1 MMKRLIALPFRK
13 SVEIAFQSIRVRFF
27 RSLVTTTSLV
37 LAVAFLCYMRSCNDF
52 AQALLASGDVNA
64 YQALIKAGYDVSFG
78 TDIIA
83 TSAKQRWI
91 VTLSLLVCIVGIIN
105 AQLMSVTE
113 RFREIGTMKCLGAL
127 DRFIVRIFVLE
138 ALMQGLAGSLSGSI
152 LGVITALIASAFSLG
167 TGVFSTFPWVA
178 LGWSMLISIVVG
190 TGLSLAGVIYP
201 AIIAARMQP
210 VEAMR
215 LEQ

>member
-1 MMKRLIALPFRK
+1 MKRLIALPFRK
-13 SVEIAFQSIRVRFF
+13 SLEIAFQSIRVRFF

-37 LAVAFLCYMRSCNDF
+37 LAVAFLCYMRACNDF
-52 AQALLASGDVNA
+52 AQALLNSGDINS
-64 YQALIKAGYDVSFG
+64 YQVLVRAGYDVSFG
-78 TDIIA
+78 SDVIA
-83 TSAKQRWI
+83 ASAKQRWI

-127 DRFIVRIFVLE
+127 DRFIVRLFVLE
-138 ALMQGLAGSLSGSI
+138 ALMQGLVGSLAGAI
-152 LGVITALIASAFSLG
+152 LGVVSATISSVFTLGTSIFSSFPLLALIN
-167 TGVFSTFPWVA
+167 
-178 LGWSMLISIVVG
+178 SMLFSVIVG
-190 TGLSLAGVIYP
+190 TSLSLIGVIYP
-201 AIIAARMQP
+201 AILAARMQP

>member
-1 MMKRLIALPFRK
+1 MKRLIALPFKK
-13 SVEIAFQSIRVRFF
+13 SLEIAFQSIRVRFF

-37 LAVAFLCYMRSCNDF
+37 LAVAFLCYMRSSNDF
-52 AQALLASGDVNA
+52 AQALLNSGDINS
-64 YQALIKAGYDVSFG
+64 YQILVKAGYDVSFG
-78 TDIIA
+78 TDVIA

-138 ALMQGLAGSLSGSI
+138 ALMQGLAGSSVGAI
-152 LGVITALIASAFSLG
+152 IGVISAAVSAAFTLG
-167 TGVFSTFPWVA
+167 TSIFSSFPWLA
-178 LGWSMLISIVVG
+178 LLYSMLLSIVVG
-190 TGLSLAGVIYP
+190 TGLSLIGVIYP
-201 AIIAARMQP
+201 AILAARMQP

-215 LEQ
+215 LEH

>member
-1 MMKRLIALPFRK
+1 MKRLIALPLKK
-13 SVEIAFQSIRVRFF
+13 SLEIAFQSIRVRFF

-37 LAVAFLCYMRSCNDF
+37 LAVAFLCFMRCCNDF
-52 AQALLASGDVNA
+52 AQALLNAGDISA
-64 YQALIKAGYDVSFG
+64 YQTLIKAGYDVGFG
-78 TDIIA
+78 SDVIIA
-83 TSAKQRWI
+83 SAKQRWI

-127 DRFIVRIFVLE
+127 DRFIVRLFVLE
-138 ALMQGLAGSLSGSI
+138 ALMQGLAGSLIGAV
-152 LGVITALIASAFSLG
+152 LGVLTALISSSFNLG
-167 TGVFSTFPWVA
+167 AGIFQAFPWG
-178 LGWSMLISIVVG
+178 LIGWSILISMLIG

-201 AIIAARMQP
+201 AILAARMQP

>member
-1 MMKRLIALPFRK
+1 MKRLIALPFKK
-13 SVEIAFQSIRVRFF
+13 SIEIAFQSIRVRYF

-37 LAVAFLCYMRSCNDF
+37 LAVAFLCFMRSCNDF
-52 AQALLASGDVNA
+52 AQALLNSGDVNA
-64 YQALIKAGYDVSFG
+64 YQALIQAGFDVGYG
-78 TDIIA
+78 TEVIS

-138 ALMQGLAGSLSGSI
+138 ALMQGVVGSLAGSVI
-152 LGVITALIASAFSLG
+152 GVVAALISSLFNLGSGVFAVFPWQALAFS
-167 TGVFSTFPWVA
+167 
-178 LGWSMLISIVVG
+178 MLVSIVIG
-190 TGLSLAGVIYP
+190 TGLSLVGVIYP

>member
-1 MMKRLIALPFRK
+1 MSRLIALPFRK
-13 SVEIAFQSIRVRFF
+13 SLEIAFQSIRVRFF

-37 LAVAFLCYMRSCNDF
+37 LAVAFLCYMRSSNDF
-52 AQALLASGDVNA
+52 AQALLNSGDINS
-64 YQALIKAGYDVSFG
+64 YQILVKAGYDVSFG
-78 TDIIA
+78 TDVIA
-83 TSAKQRWI
+83 ASAKQRWI

-127 DRFIVRIFVLE
+127 DRFIVRLFVLE
-138 ALMQGLAGSLSGSI
+138 ALMQGLAGSGAGAI
-152 LGVITALIASAFSLG
+152 LGLVSATISSAFSLG
-167 TGVFSTFPWVA
+167 TSIFPVFPWFA
-178 LGWSMLISIVVG
+178 LFYSMLLSVIIG
-190 TGLSLAGVIYP
+190 TSLSLIGVIYP
-201 AIIAARMQP
+201 AILAARMQP

>member
-1 MMKRLIALPFRK
+1 MKRLIALPFKK
-13 SVEIAFQSIRVRFF
+13 SLEIAFQSIKVRFF

-37 LAVAFLCYMRSCNDF
+37 LAVAFLCYMRASNDF
-52 AQALLASGDVNA
+52 AHALLNSGDINS
-64 YQALIKAGYDVSFG
+64 YQILVKAGYDVSFG
-78 TDIIA
+78 ADVVA

-127 DRFIVRIFVLE
+127 DRFIVRLFVLE
-138 ALMQGLAGSLSGSI
+138 ALMQGLAGSLTGAI
-152 LGVITALIASAFSLG
+152 LGVVSAAVSATFTFGTTIFS
-167 TGVFSTFPWVA
+167 SFPLVA
-178 LGWSMLISIVVG
+178 LFYSMLLSIIVG
-190 TGLSLAGVIYP
+190 TSLSLIGVIYP
-201 AIIAARMQP
+201 AILAARMEP

-215 LEQ
+215 LEH

>member
-1 MMKRLIALPFRK
+1 MKRLIALPFRK
-13 SVEIAFQSIRVRFF
+13 SIEIAFQSIRVRFF

-37 LAVAFLCYMRSCNDF
+37 LAVAFLCFMRSCNDF
-52 AQALLASGDVNA
+52 AQALLGSGDVNA
-64 YQALIKAGYDVSFG
+64 YQALIQAGFDVGYG
-78 TDIIA
+78 TEVISA
-83 TSAKQRWI
+83 SAKQRWI
-91 VTLSLLVCIVGIIN
+91 VNLSLLVCIVGIIN

-138 ALMQGLAGSLSGSI
+138 ALMQGLVGSLAGSVV
-152 LGVITALIASAFSLG
+152 GVVAALISSSFNLG
-167 TGVFSTFPWVA
+167 SGVFAVFPWQA
-178 LGWSMLISIVVG
+178 LASSMLVSIVIG

>member
-1 MMKRLIALPFRK
+1 MKRLIALPFRK
-13 SVEIAFQSIRVRFF
+13 SLEIAFQSIRVRFF

-37 LAVAFLCYMRSCNDF
+37 LAVAFLCYMRACNDF
-52 AQALLASGDVNA
+52 AQALLNSGDINS
-64 YQALIKAGYDVSFG
+64 YQVLVKAGYDVSFG
-78 TDIIA
+78 SDIIA
-83 TSAKQRWI
+83 ASAKQRWI

-127 DRFIVRIFVLE
+127 DRFIVRLFVLE
-138 ALMQGLAGSLSGSI
+138 ALMQGLVGSLAGAI
-152 LGVITALIASAFSLG
+152 LGVLSATISSILTLGTSIFPTFPLLALID
-167 TGVFSTFPWVA
+167 
-178 LGWSMLISIVVG
+178 SMLFSVIVG
-190 TGLSLAGVIYP
+190 TSLSLIGVIYP
-201 AIIAARMQP
+201 AILAARMQP

>member
-1 MMKRLIALPFRK
+1 MSRLIALPFRK
-13 SVEIAFQSIRVRFF
+13 SLEIAFQSIRVRFF

-37 LAVAFLCYMRSCNDF
+37 LAVAFLCYMQASNDF
-52 AQALLASGDVNA
+52 AQALLESGDIKS
-64 YQALIKAGYDVSFG
+64 YQILVKAGFDVTVG
-78 TDIIA
+78 TDVIA
-83 TSAKQRWI
+83 ASAKQRWI

-127 DRFIVRIFVLE
+127 DRFIVRLFVLE
-138 ALMQGLAGSLSGSI
+138 ALMQGLAGSSAGVV
-152 LGVITALIASAFSLG
+152 LGVLSATLSSAFTLG
-167 TGVFSTFPWVA
+167 TSIFSSFPWLA
-178 LGWSMLISIVVG
+178 LGYSMLLSIVVG
-190 TGLSLAGVIYP
+190 TSLSLIGVIYP
-201 AIIAARMQP
+201 AILAARMQP